1 MKTNTQFPSH
11 RARGA
16 AVVASAVVLLTACG
30 APSSEEDGSLR
41 DLRAS
46 LTALSGSLTWNV
58 DGATTYRALVP
69 AAADAVTRAD
79 AVVAGGSA
87 PRAAAVREAL
97 GRLSTEARV
106 LEQQLTAPGWK
117 AGAIDAD
124 MYLKANVAEWR
135 FTVDRMAGH
144 LTAPDTVRTPAR
156 TPARATQVS
165 ATSAPG
171 TEFRDG
177 DDTPRMIVIPTG
189 TYSAGSTPEEQEA
202 FEVPENRRDFEL
214 PQREVTIAK
223 PFAMGRT
230 EVTVGQFTQFVTE
243 SGYQPRGGSRWWNPA
258 DDQATATMDFDP
270 DLSYANPGFPQTAE
284 SPVVA
289 VTRQDA
295 RAYAAW
301 LSEKTGHT
309 YRLPS
314 EDEWEW
320 AARGGANT
328 TFFWGDDIERV
339 GEFANSF
346 DGSSK
351 KVNGFRWDATPAVDD
366 GFPYTAPVARF
377 QPNGYGLYDVTANAR
392 EFTADDWIRNLPAG
406 ASDGSTRHG
415 EAPFP
420 VLRGGGWNYQ
430 SQNLRLD
437 YRSAYLS
444 SEVSTNMFGFRLLR
458 EL

>member
-1 MKTNTQFPSH
+1 MKQRNTLP
-11 RARGA
+11 RLGLGIIA
-16 AVVASAVVLLTACG
+16 ATTAVTLLAGCG
-30 APSSEEDGSLR
+30 APSDQETGALR

-46 LTALSGSLTWNV
+46 LTDLSSALTWTV
-58 DGATTYRALVP
+58 DGATTYRAVAP
-69 AAADAVTRAD
+69 TAADALAKAD
-79 AVVAGGSA
+79 AAVDAKA
-87 PRAAAVREAL
+87 TARAQSVREAL
-97 GRLSTEARV
+97 DRLAVESRT
-106 LEQQLTAPGWK
+106 LEQQITAPGWK

-135 FTVDRMAGH
+135 FAVDLLAEH
-144 LTAPDTVRTPAR
+144 LTDAETLRTP
-156 TPARATQVS
+156 TPAPAQATEVRAT
-165 ATSAPG
+165 TAPG
-171 TEFRDG
+171 TEFQDADG
-177 DDTPRMIVIPTG
+177 APTMVVIPTG
-189 TYSAGSTPEEQEA
+189 SYTAGSTPEEHEK
-202 FEVPENRRDFEL
+202 FGVPENRRDFEL
-214 PQREVTIAK
+214 PQRIVNITE

-230 EVTVGQFTQFVTE
+230 EVTVGQFTEFVE
-243 SGYQPRGGSRWWNPA
+243 QSGYQPRGGSRWWNPA
-258 DDQATATMDFDP
+258 HDPATATMDFDP
-270 DLSYANPGFPQTAE
+270 ELSYRNPGFPQTDE

-320 AARGGANT
+320 AARGGATT

-346 DGSSK
+346 DESSK
-351 KVNGFRWDATPAVDD
+351 ATNKFRWDATPAQDD
-366 GFPYTAPVARF
+366 GHPYLAPVAQF
-377 QPNGYGLYDVTANAR
+377 KPNGYGLFDVTGNAR
-392 EFTADDWIRNLPAG
+392 EFTADDWIRNLPTTPSSG
-406 ASDGSTRHG
+406 ATRD
-415 EAPFP
+415 ADAAFP